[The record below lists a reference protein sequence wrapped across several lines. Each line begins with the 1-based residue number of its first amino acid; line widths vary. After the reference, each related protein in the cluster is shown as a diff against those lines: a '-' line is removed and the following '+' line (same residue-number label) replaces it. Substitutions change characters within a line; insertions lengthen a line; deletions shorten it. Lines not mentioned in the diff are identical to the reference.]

1 MITPKKIA
9 RGIALAAFFGAA
21 LYAIVYFMASH
32 SDAFEFAEQK
42 IRNSQAVKA
51 QVGDIKKI
59 RPALLGPYDQ
69 KTVNSDE
76 WVSMTIDVSGV
87 TKSIELDVK
96 MKKTNGVWVVE
107 DAQNKGSRFNL
118 D

>member
-1 MITPKKIA
+1 MIATKKLG
-9 RGIALAAFFGAA
+9 RGIALAVLFGAV

-32 SDAFEFAEQK
+32 SEGFEFVEQK

-51 QVGDIKKI
+51 QVGEIKNI

-76 WVSMTIDVSGV
+76 WVSMAIDVSGA
-87 TKSIELDVK
+87 TKSIELDVR
-96 MKKTNGVWVVE
+96 MKKTNGIWAVE
-107 DAQNKGSRFNL
+107 SAKSNGQNFSV